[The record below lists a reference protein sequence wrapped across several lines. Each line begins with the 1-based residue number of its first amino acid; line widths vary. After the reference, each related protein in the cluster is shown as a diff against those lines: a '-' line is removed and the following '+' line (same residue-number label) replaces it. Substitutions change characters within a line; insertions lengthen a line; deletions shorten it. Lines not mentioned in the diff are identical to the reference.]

1 LCSEGTWWKLGY
13 KRHVMSA
20 IQHTGEV
27 NLEQKKNTYQR
38 MRTLQPSLCLFPSLA
53 LSDDLEVVD
62 HVKERQF
69 WLEEFM
75 QGSKSY
81 EVVCSCTSYWTQLFR
96 RRKIEN
102 GSVKASTLLS
112 NLGGQPA
119 LPQIGLQGF
128 FLVPIKVLEKIG
140 VVAYKLELP
149 SSSNFH
155 PVFPCFTVSW
165 TPDHWSS
172 VICLTV
178 PDWKDLSRFTNAV

>member
-1 LCSEGTWWKLGY
+1 MMKAGLQAAC
-13 KRHVMSA
+13 HVS
-20 IQHTGEV
+20 HTAYRGS
-27 NLEQKKNTYQR
+27 QSWTSTKKKNTYQR
-38 MRTLQPSLCLFPSLA
+38 MRTLQPSLGLFPSLA

-119 LPQIGLQGF
+119 LPQIGLQVF
-128 FLVPIKVLEKIG
+128 FCP
-140 VVAYKLELP
+140 YKSAGEDR
-149 SSSNFH
+149 
-155 PVFPCFTVSW
+155 CC
-165 TPDHWSS
+165 
-172 VICLTV
+172 CLQTRATEF
-178 PDWKDLSRFTNAV
+178 K